1 MPFIIGGTGKRLE
14 GFSASKILPMCY
26 GDHDRLVHTKGEKEI
41 SVPCSRARICRHVYS
56 FDGEIYKN

>member
-26 GDHDRLVHTKGEKEI
+26 GDHDRLVHTKGEAGLVFAATYIPLMVKFI
-41 SVPCSRARICRHVYS
+41 KIKSNIA
-56 FDGEIYKN
+56 G